1 MNFSPCIPAWDG
13 MPTQSPEKLYQAVT
27 NSLWCETAWRDDTL
41 AGLVRVVGDDVSIA
55 YVQDLLVVP
64 ELQGQGVGTRLL
76 NDALDRFAH
85 VRQFVLI
92 TDDDAKTLA
101 FYARSG
107 LGSAESAAVRCL
119 LRG

>member
-1 MNFSPCIPAWDG
+1 
-13 MPTQSPEKLYQAVT
+13 VT
-27 NSLWCETAWRDDTL
+27 NSLWCETAWQGETL
-41 AGLVRVVGDDVSIA
+41 AGLVRVVGDDASIA

-64 ELQGQGVGTRLL
+64 ELQGHGVGTHLL
-76 NDALDRFAH
+76 HDALDRFAH

-107 LGSAESAAVRCL
+107 LRPAESIAVRCL